1 MASARHPVIGARRA
15 SWAGARRAR
24 SRGRAAT
31 WCALLALAGAAARPA
46 AASGAAAQPGAGSSV
61 AGAMLLLADQALRP
75 IAEGSIR
82 IRSTVERSGEETVG
96 SEIEVLVQGGD
107 HALCIFR
114 AGPLAGRRILMVGDR
129 VWLLVPGTTR
139 PIPVSASQRLL
150 GGASIGDVARLRFAP
165 EFTATLR
172 AGEETV
178 DGFPCRVLDLVAR
191 GTAASYGGGTLWVDS
206 RDGRPRRARFTLP
219 SGKEA
224 KEVRYAGY
232 TTDGGRPVLTRLE
245 IEHRLPSERGM
256 RTTLE
261 FIDHE
266 TRTLDPGTFDPGRAR
281 DVP

>member
-1 MASARHPVIGARRA
+1 MTPLSETRRDAAPARGDRRVRLRGCMAILCVAV
-15 SWAGARRAR
+15 
-24 SRGRAAT
+24 
-31 WCALLALAGAAARPA
+31 ALARATARPA
-46 AASGAAAQPGAGSSV
+46 IGADAGPVPAAEAASSAK
-61 AGAMLLLADQALRP
+61 MLLLADQALHP

-82 IRSTVERSGEETVG
+82 IRSTVARPGEETVV
-96 SEIEVLVQGGD
+96 SEIEVLVQGQD
-107 HALCIFR
+107 HALCVFR
-114 AGPLAGRRILMVGDR
+114 AGPLAGRRILVVGDR

-139 PIPVSASQRLL
+139 PIPVSPGQRLL
-150 GGASIGDVARLRFAP
+150 GGASIGDLARLRFAS

-191 GTAASYGGGTLWVDS
+191 GARASYAGGTLWVDNG
-206 RDGRPRRARFTLP
+206 DARPRRALFTLP

-224 KEVRYAGY
+224 KEVRYTGY
-232 TTDGGRPVLTRLE
+232 ATDAGRPVLARLE

-266 TRTLDPGTFDPGRAR
+266 TRTLDPGTFDPARAR